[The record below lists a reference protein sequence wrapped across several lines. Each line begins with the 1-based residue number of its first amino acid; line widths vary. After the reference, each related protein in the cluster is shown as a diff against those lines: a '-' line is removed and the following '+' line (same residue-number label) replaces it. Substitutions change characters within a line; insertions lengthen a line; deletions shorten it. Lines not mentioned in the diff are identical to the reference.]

1 MPQALAPVSFRHPN
15 RRTDVHRA
23 LVPAL
28 ALTALLFAS
37 GSRGIMAQTS
47 GYGAMPAP
55 RTTDAATLRN
65 IAVQR
70 EIRERF
76 TRGMAALDRKDYG
89 AAISEFEAVLQ
100 RNPPEPQNSTAHYNI
115 ALAAA
120 RAGNLERATTEL
132 KAAIARDPGFLAAY
146 ANLVSVDLQRGDL
159 AGARAAADR
168 FVALAPESARAL
180 YSRGLTALHAGD
192 VATARADF
200 TKLLQKNPAYAPAH
214 YDIALVE
221 LKAGRVDVAER
232 ELEAA
237 LSAAPDYPRARFA
250 LGVVLLREGH
260 REEARVAFEQVIHD
274 ASDPGLRNLAGSM
287 RDTLGTR

>member
-1 MPQALAPVSFRHPN
+1 MLRQ
-15 RRTDVHRA
+15 

-37 GSRGIMAQTS
+37 ARGTMAQTTG

-55 RTTDAATLRN
+55 RTTDAGTLRN
-65 IAVQR
+65 LAIQR

-76 TRGMAALDRKDYG
+76 NRGIAALNRRDF
-89 AAISEFEAVLQ
+89 AVAISEFEAVLQ
-100 RNPPEPQNSTAHYNI
+100 RNPAEPQNSTAHYNI

-120 RAGNLERATTEL
+120 RSGNLERAGDEL

-159 AGARAAADR
+159 SGARVAADK

-274 ASDPGLRNLAGSM
+274 AADPGLRNLAGSM

>member
-1 MPQALAPVSFRHPN
+1 M
-15 RRTDVHRA
+15 
-23 LVPAL
+23 PAL

-37 GSRGIMAQTS
+37 ASRGIMAQTS
-47 GYGAMPAP
+47 PGYGAMPAP
-55 RTTDAATLRN
+55 RTTDTATLRKL
-65 IAVQR
+65 AVER

-76 TRGMAALDRKDYG
+76 TRGIAALNRGDYS
-89 AAISEFEAVLQ
+89 ATIAEFEAVLQ

-115 ALAAA
+115 ALALARSGNNDRAA
-120 RAGNLERATTEL
+120 TEL
-132 KAAIARDPGFLAAY
+132 QAAIARDPGFLAAY

-159 AGARAAADR
+159 KGAREAADH

-200 TKLLQKNPAYAPAH
+200 AKLLQKNPAYAPAH

-260 REEARVAFEQVIHD
+260 RDEARVAFEKVVHD
-274 ASDPGLRNLAGSM
+274 AADPGLRNLAGSM
-287 RDTLGTR
+287 RDTLSTP

>member
-1 MPQALAPVSFRHPN
+1 MLRQA
-15 RRTDVHRA
+15 
-23 LVPAL
+23 VPAL

-37 GSRGIMAQTS
+37 ASRGTMAQTS
-47 GYGAMPAP
+47 DGYGGMPAP
-55 RTTDAATLRN
+55 RTTDAATLRDLA
-65 IAVQR
+65 IRR

-76 TRGMAALDRKDYG
+76 ALGIAALNRKDYA
-89 AAISEFEAVLQ
+89 AAISEFEAVIQ
-100 RNPPEPQNSTAHYNI
+100 RNPPEPQNSTAHYNM
-115 ALAAA
+115 ALALARSGNPGRAA
-120 RAGNLERATTEL
+120 AEL
-132 KAAIARDPGFLAAY
+132 RAAIARDRGFLAAY

-159 AGARAAADR
+159 NGAREAADS
-168 FVALAPESARAL
+168 FVSLAPESARAL

-260 REEARVAFEQVIHD
+260 RDEARVAFEQVVHD
-274 ASDPGLRNLAGSM
+274 AADPGLRNLAGSM
-287 RDTLGTR
+287 RDTLTAR